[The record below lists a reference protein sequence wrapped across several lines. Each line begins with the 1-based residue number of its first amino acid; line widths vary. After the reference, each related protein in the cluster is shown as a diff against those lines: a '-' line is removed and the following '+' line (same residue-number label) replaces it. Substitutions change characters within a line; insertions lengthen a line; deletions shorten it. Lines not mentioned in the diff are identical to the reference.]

1 MCCRKC
7 RYRKFILFRIYCKM
21 VFVEEFM
28 YDFWLFLLLWFMLVM
43 NLIEMVVVKV
53 VYNGWVSMFIVW
65 CIFVY
70 YIDVEIYLVL
80 FYLLW
85 SLIDVFYYFS
95 IIMVLLMEIRIILEK
110 FCDDMWDIF
119 KFGEDDEFIMKWL
132 DEEG

>member
-1 MCCRKC
+1 
-7 RYRKFILFRIYCKM
+7 
-21 VFVEEFM
+21 
-28 YDFWLFLLLWFMLVM
+28 
-43 NLIEMVVVKV
+43 
-53 VYNGWVSMFIVW
+53 MFIVW